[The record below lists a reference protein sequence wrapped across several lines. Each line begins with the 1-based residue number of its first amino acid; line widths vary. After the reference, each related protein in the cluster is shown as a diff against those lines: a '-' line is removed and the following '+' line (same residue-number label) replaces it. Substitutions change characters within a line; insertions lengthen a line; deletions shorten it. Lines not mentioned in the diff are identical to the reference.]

1 MNFRFKDFPQLSF
14 GLSHV
19 QKTNDRN
26 EREKTKYTKR
36 TVENKTSSET
46 RKYAKMRE
54 MFVYCESTSQ
64 QTDWQGIVLAYT
76 QPTCTRPP
84 PTLRV
89 CNRFIVASIVG
100 RRRCKFS

>member
-76 QPTCTRPP
+76 QPTCTPP
-84 PTLRV
+84 SVHSSGLQSLHCRQH
-89 CNRFIVASIVG
+89 CWQASL
-100 RRRCKFS
+100 